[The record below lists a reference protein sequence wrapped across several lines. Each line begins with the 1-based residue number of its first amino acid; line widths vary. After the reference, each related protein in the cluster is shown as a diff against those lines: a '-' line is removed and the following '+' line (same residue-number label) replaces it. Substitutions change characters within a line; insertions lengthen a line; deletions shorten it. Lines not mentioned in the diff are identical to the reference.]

1 MSCLCWRKLIA
12 AVFGQGPGQSGRGD
26 TSCTGGGRILSS
38 GHYHA
43 SVFFAF
49 LGTGSDASENDKYG
63 EIMTAL
69 GNHTDGPSADARPL
83 NICLLGYRS
92 HPHCGG
98 QGVYLHYLSK
108 ALVEAG
114 HRVDVISGQPYPE
127 LDPRVRLIKMPGLN
141 LYEHDNPTRAL
152 KFKHLLSW
160 ADFYEWFGKL
170 TGGFVEP
177 YTFGRRVARYLRRHG
192 ASYDVVHDNQSLCY
206 GLLDIEKAGL
216 PVVATIHHP
225 ITRDR
230 QLALDAAPDWFYRLL
245 VRRWHS
251 FLGMQIKVSRK
262 LKHLVTVST
271 QSLNDIVAQFGVAP
285 QQLKLIYNG
294 IDTSIFT
301 PQPGVEQNPM
311 RIMTTA
317 SADQPLKG
325 LRFLLQAMA
334 LLRARY
340 PALELL
346 VVGKLKAGG
355 ATETLLEELQLQDCV
370 RFVSGISNEEMV
382 HHYASA
388 GMVVCPSL
396 YEGFGLPAGEAMAC
410 GVPVISSDG
419 GALPEVVGDAG
430 IVVPAGDSG
439 ALVRAIEQLLQSA
452 ELRDSLGKAGR
463 RRIEEQ
469 FSWQVAAQRL
479 VAYYREI
486 LTGINNSVAP
496 DNNAVADVPAVA
508 RVTATPAID
517 RSASHPSGTADRG
530 EAA

>member
-1 MSCLCWRKLIA
+1 
-12 AVFGQGPGQSGRGD
+12 
-26 TSCTGGGRILSS
+26 
-38 GHYHA
+38 
-43 SVFFAF
+43 
-49 LGTGSDASENDKYG
+49 
-63 EIMTAL
+63 MTAL
-69 GNHTDGPSADARPL
+69 GNQTDGPLAESRPL

-108 ALVEAG
+108 ALTDAG
-114 HRVDVISGQPYPE
+114 HKVDVISGQPYPE

-141 LYEHDNPTRAL
+141 LYEHPSPTRAL

-177 YTFGRRVARYLRRHG
+177 YTFGRRVARYLRKHG
-192 ASYDVVHDNQSLCY
+192 QNYDVVHDNQSLCY
-206 GLLDIEKAGL
+206 GLLDIEKSGL

-251 FLGMQIKVSRK
+251 FLGMQIRVSRK
-262 LKHLVTVST
+262 LKHIVTVSS
-271 QSLNDIVAQFGVAP
+271 QSFDDIVSQFGVLP
-285 QQLKLIYNG
+285 EQLKLIYNG
-294 IDTSIFT
+294 IDTQLFR
-301 PQPGVEQNPM
+301 PQADVRQNPM

-325 LRFLLQAMA
+325 LRFLLQAVA

-340 PALELL
+340 PQLELL
-346 VVGKLKAGG
+346 VVGKLQEGG
-355 ATETLLEELQLQDCV
+355 ATEQLLRELDLESSV
-370 RFVSGISNEEMV
+370 RFVSGVSNEEMARY
-382 HHYASA
+382 YASA

-430 IVVPAGDSG
+430 LVVPAGDSG
-439 ALVRAIEQLLQSA
+439 ALARAIEQVLQ
-452 ELRDSLGKAGR
+452 DSDLHASLSKAGR

-469 FSWQVAAQRL
+469 FSWQVAAKKL
-479 VAYYREI
+479 VAYYRDVMREPAQKAA
-486 LTGINNSVAP
+486 TSAP
-496 DNNAVADVPAVA
+496 SLRPQSQAFP
-508 RVTATPAID
+508 
-517 RSASHPSGTADRG
+517 SASSAMSAEQAEYTNTSGEIETNTNSRG
-530 EAA
+530 AAA

>member
-1 MSCLCWRKLIA
+1 
-12 AVFGQGPGQSGRGD
+12 
-26 TSCTGGGRILSS
+26 
-38 GHYHA
+38 
-43 SVFFAF
+43 
-49 LGTGSDASENDKYG
+49 
-63 EIMTAL
+63 MTAL
-69 GNHTDGPSADARPL
+69 GELSDGPAAAERPL

-114 HRVDVISGQPYPE
+114 HSVDVISGQPYPE

-141 LYEHDNPTRAL
+141 LYEHANPTRAL
-152 KFKHLLSW
+152 RPRHLLSW

-170 TGGFVEP
+170 TGAFAEP
-177 YTFGRRVARYLRRHG
+177 YAFGRRVARYLRRHG
-192 ASYDVVHDNQSLCY
+192 RHYDIVHDNQSLCY
-206 GLLDIEKAGL
+206 GLLDIEKSGV

-251 FLGMQIKVSRK
+251 FLGMQIRVSRR
-262 LKHLVTVST
+262 LRYIVTVSS
-271 QSLNDIVAQFGVAP
+271 QSLNDIVAQFGV
-285 QQLKLIYNG
+285 QRSQLQLIYNG
-294 IDTSIFT
+294 IDTEIFR
-301 PQPGVEQNPM
+301 PLPEIARNPM

-325 LRFLLQAMA
+325 LRFLLQAVA
-334 LLRARY
+334 LLRPRY
-340 PALELL
+340 PELEVL
-346 VVGKLKAGG
+346 VVGKLKTGG
-355 ATETLLEELQLQDCV
+355 ATEQLLRELQLENTVQ
-370 RFVSGISNEEMV
+370 FVSGISNREMV
-382 HHYASA
+382 EYYATA

-439 ALVRAIEQLLQSA
+439 ALSR
-452 ELRDSLGKAGR
+452 
-463 RRIEEQ
+463 
-469 FSWQVAAQRL
+469 
-479 VAYYREI
+479 
-486 LTGINNSVAP
+486 
-496 DNNAVADVPAVA
+496 
-508 RVTATPAID
+508 AID
-517 RSASHPSGTADRG
+517 RLLGNAELSKALARKGRERIEQEFSWARAAQHLGNYYRRIIAQRSGVEGSNHISFSEKPRPGESAANSAKDLLTEQNRG
-530 EAA
+530 KAA